1 MRQAGRGVRV
11 IVSVVG
17 ACALASAA
25 SADPSVLT
33 VGRAGGYATI
43 QAAIDAA
50 GTSARPVEI
59 RVARGRYP
67 ENLSVWV
74 ASGESLTISGGWSD
88 SFGGV
93 PHPSPQDPA
102 AAENTVVQGALD
114 GPVLQA
120 SSSGVLIVRGLVLTG
135 GGPGPSASGLDIW
148 ADDHAQVEVSES
160 AVWDNHT
167 VEASGRAFAHAYLVG
182 SARMTWRGNYFT
194 DNSHEATDAGA
205 TGGAFVYA
213 TGHSNVLLESN
224 HFLRNTIHAPGQT
237 YGSALSANAA
247 QNATVDVWDNWFV
260 DNRSSSDTHQG
271 GPEISLFA
279 TSSYDGPGAARLT
292 ARRNQILRNVPA
304 DDAGAW
310 QVAVTDG
317 GTGVAVL
324 SDSVVAGGGG
334 DSSGILAT
342 ALEGGTVYLT
352 NLTVTGHT
360 GAGVA
365 VGGGAVRLDNS
376 IVFGNGVDGPAGVT
390 GSNNLFEDPHFVDPA
405 TDDYRLDPGSPAI
418 DAGSNSAP
426 EIGPWDVYQAR
437 RVQGRAV
444 DIGAAESSDGS
455 QGELPCAVLSPAPVG
470 ASAPICRC
478 VSDVSLRVARC
489 GLLDVPDLVLSWRFP
504 LRWKPG
510 SLLTSRWTLDPG
522 PGVDG
527 PFAMSAAARVDG
539 KWLPQQW
546 LSPAKPMLG
555 DGKPLLTDFQLALP
569 PDRDTYLRTG
579 LDYVR
584 ADGTKQSVQ
593 VEVLMP
599 RP

>member
-1 MRQAGRGVRV
+1 M
-11 IVSVVG
+11 
-17 ACALASAA
+17 
-25 SADPSVLT
+25 
-33 VGRAGGYATI
+33 
-43 QAAIDAA
+43 
-50 GTSARPVEI
+50 
-59 RVARGRYP
+59 
-67 ENLSVWV
+67 
-74 ASGESLTISGGWSD
+74 SD
-88 SFGGV
+88 
-93 PHPSPQDPA
+93 
-102 AAENTVVQGALD
+102 
-114 GPVLQA
+114 
-120 SSSGVLIVRGLVLTG
+120 
-135 GGPGPSASGLDIW
+135 
-148 ADDHAQVEVSES
+148 S

-167 VEASGRAFAHAYLVG
+167 VVDSGGWGFAQARVDG

-194 DNSHEATDAGA
+194 DNSSEATGAGA
-205 TGGAFVYA
+205 WVNGGADVLA
-213 TGHSNVLLESN
+213 TGHSSVWIEANQ
-224 HFLRNTIHAPGQT
+224 FLRNSIHAPDQA
-237 YGSALSANAA
+237 YESALTAHA
-247 QNATVDVWDNWFV
+247 QQDATMDVR
-260 DNRSSSDTHQG
+260 DNRFVENRSVSDTGDPGPAIQLCAESGSIG
-271 GPEISLFA
+271 GPGS
-279 TSSYDGPGAARLT
+279 PRVT

-304 DDAGAW
+304 DGRAW
-310 QVAVTDG
+310 QISVCSLGAGVT
-317 GTGVAVL
+317 VL

-334 DSSGILAT
+334 DSSGVGET
-342 ALEGGTVYLT
+342 ALEGGSVYLT

-360 GAGVA
+360 GAGVTSL
-365 VGGGAVRLDNS
+365 GGDVHLDNS
-376 IVFGNGVDGPAGVT
+376 IVFGNGVDGPAGVA

-569 PDRDTYLRTG
+569 ADRDTYLRTG